1 MKETVGIVLGTL
13 GLIMIIIAVVT
24 YPTMWLWNYY
34 MPTMFNLPKMSFWGM
49 FGFIVLI
56 KLLFGQTISVN
67 KDKK

>member
-1 MKETVGIVLGTL
+1 MKENLGIILGTL

-34 MPTMFNLPKMSFWGM
+34 MPTMFNLPEMTFWNM

-56 KLLFGQTISVN
+56 KSLFGQTISFNN
-67 KDKK
+67 KNK